1 MGARLGLPLRRL
13 CGIRSATSGNTL
25 PRHALTNG
33 LRVDGMR
40 DGFEVIERHNATLA
54 AENDEDEGFASLHRE
69 A

>member
-13 CGIRSATSGNTL
+13 CRIRSATSGNTL

-54 AENDEDEGFASLHRE
+54 AENGEDEGFASLHRE